1 MVAGN
6 EADLP
11 GREKRT
17 GLFLRLRPALKQ
29 RRAHAGAADRVAH
42 LFIGHR
48 RPGVQKRFPLGQRG
62 DHLHRR
68 YNVAD
73 HRLARNDLG
82 QHLRVCLV
90 DGVIAVFPQ
99 EGQDP
104 DHFRI
109 AACGRRPVKL
119 NGPAAETARDLC
131 EALEAN
137 VHNIR
142 LAPQQRHQLLGCRGA
157 NLFRGLFFVNGLRLL
172 V

>member
-1 MVAGN
+1 M
-6 EADLP
+6 
-11 GREKRT
+11 
-17 GLFLRLRPALKQ
+17 
-29 RRAHAGAADRVAH
+29 
-42 LFIGHR
+42 
-48 RPGVQKRFPLGQRG
+48 
-62 DHLHRR
+62 
-68 YNVAD
+68 
-73 HRLARNDLG
+73 
-82 QHLRVCLV
+82 
-90 DGVIAVFPQ
+90 IAVFPQ